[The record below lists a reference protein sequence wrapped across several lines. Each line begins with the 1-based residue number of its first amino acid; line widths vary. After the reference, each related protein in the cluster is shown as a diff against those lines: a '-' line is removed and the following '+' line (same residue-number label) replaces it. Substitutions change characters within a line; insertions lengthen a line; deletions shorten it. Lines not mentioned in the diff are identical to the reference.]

1 MLEKITINKKKIIA
15 VLLVL
20 FMLITGYTFGTNSPY
35 ILIDCS
41 LGNDIKIYLT
51 TTSADNRLV
60 YNESEK
66 LILNVSGSTVYGY
79 LERQGEQF
87 QIYFPTYDTPYYRTS
102 NNYTYVYI
110 TNVTNIR
117 RHGVSFYK
125 TFDDSTI
132 LFGCVAALLFMIL
145 LKRG

>member
-15 VLLVL
+15 VVLVL
-20 FMLITGYTFGTNSPY
+20 FMIITGYTFGTNSPY

-41 LGNDIKIYLT
+41 LGNNIKIYLT

-60 YNESEK
+60 YNESEQ

-117 RHGVSFYK
+117 KHGVSFYK

>member
-1 MLEKITINKKKIIA
+1 MLEKITINKNKIIA
-15 VLLVL
+15 VVLVL
-20 FMLITGYTFGTNSPY
+20 FMIITGYTFGTNSPY

-51 TTSADNRLV
+51 TTSADNRLI
-60 YNESEK
+60 YNESEQ

-117 RHGVSFYK
+117 KHGVSFYK

>member
-1 MLEKITINKKKIIA
+1 MKDKIKLNSKKIAAIII
-15 VLLVL
+15 VM

-60 YNESEK
+60 YNEAEK

-79 LERQGEQF
+79 MERNNEQF

-117 RHGVSFYK
+117 KHGVSFYK

-145 LKRG
+145 LKKG

>member
-1 MLEKITINKKKIIA
+1 MKEKITITNKKIIA
-15 VLLVL
+15 VIIVL

-51 TTSADNRLV
+51 TTSSDNRLV

-79 LERQGEQF
+79 MERQGEQY

-102 NNYTYVYI
+102 SNYTYVYI

-117 RHGVSFYK
+117 KHGVSFYK